1 MIGRHPPKKKKKGS
15 VAIRIIIEEQTLDKY
30 LGAYVRVYLVS
41 LFSQMLMLM
50 FEIDVYSEN
59 TWRITS
65 QNSVISLPIFL
76 LVCAEMSRL
85 KD

>member
-1 MIGRHPPKKKKKGS
+1 MIGRHPPEKKKS
-15 VAIRIIIEEQTLDKY
+15 VDIRIIIEEQTLDKY
-30 LGAYVRVYLVS
+30 LGAYVRAYIVS

-59 TWRITS
+59 IWRIMS
-65 QNSVISLPIFL
+65 QNSVISQPICL